1 MTIAVSLSC
10 SGLRKGTCV
19 SCFTLI
25 DASCAL
31 AALLCFSG
39 IAQVER
45 CRDSAVTPFEGIV
58 VLEVFPQRV
67 ELDKMLF

>member
-1 MTIAVSLSC
+1 M
-10 SGLRKGTCV
+10 
-19 SCFTLI
+19 

-58 VLEVFPQRV
+58 VLEVFRQRV